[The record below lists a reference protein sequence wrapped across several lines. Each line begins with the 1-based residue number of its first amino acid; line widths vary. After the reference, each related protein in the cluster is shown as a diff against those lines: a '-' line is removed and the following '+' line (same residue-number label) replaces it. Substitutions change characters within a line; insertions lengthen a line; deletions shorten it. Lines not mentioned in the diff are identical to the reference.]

1 VVWAAWACNCLL
13 SQRSAK
19 TFDLAQETPQEIAGF
34 FMGVVRIENGSYFEY
49 HLQQARTMNS
59 TSFGKQ
65 HGIMLM
71 KYAGISFIS
80 GAVNHG
86 FFSGSRS
93 LWTAAIGIVLF
104 VAGAWLEHR
113 ASEEQHPHGLFQS
126 LFMGTLLS
134 IGLGFFTGGLQ
145 HFPDSPAR
153 SAWVVPLGFFISVF
167 ALSSTLQL
175 RWQRALWVYTL
186 GLGIVISGLSVVAY
200 ETFDHHPEWAAG
212 GHSHGDTASPA
223 LEDHNE
229 HAHIT
234 PTPAASPSMQA
245 LQVSRSIEVTLLDSM
260 KFTPDSIQVS
270 AGETIRFVVHN
281 KGKLAHEM
289 VLGNAQ
295 AIAAHAKEMQAMAAT
310 GNTSHQH
317 GGRAGAI
324 AVSVPAGEVR
334 EWVVKFDEAIEL
346 EIACLVPG
354 HYEAGMKG
362 KLNVQAAGA
371 KAAEAVSTK
380 PASPA
385 VHDHSQHKH

>member
-1 VVWAAWACNCLL
+1 
-13 SQRSAK
+13 
-19 TFDLAQETPQEIAGF
+19 
-34 FMGVVRIENGSYFEY
+34 MGVVRIENGSYFEQ

-113 ASEEQHPHGLFQS
+113 ASEEQHPRGLFQS

-212 GHSHGDTASPA
+212 GHSHGDTVSAAHDDHKDHAPDSAS
-223 LEDHNE
+223 
-229 HAHIT
+229 T
-234 PTPAASPSMQA
+234 PSLQA

-270 AGETIRFVVHN
+270 AGETIRFVVRN

-295 AIAAHAKEMQAMAAT
+295 AIAAHAKEMQAMASA
-310 GNTSHQH
+310 GNTGHQH
-317 GGRAGAI
+317 EQRGSAGAI

-371 KAAEAVSTK
+371 KAAEAVGTK
-380 PASPA
+380 SASPA
-385 VHDHSQHKH
+385 AHDHGQHKH

>member
-1 VVWAAWACNCLL
+1 
-13 SQRSAK
+13 
-19 TFDLAQETPQEIAGF
+19 
-34 FMGVVRIENGSYFEY
+34 MGVIRIENGSYFEQ

-104 VAGAWLEHR
+104 VTGAWLEHR
-113 ASEEQHPHGLFQS
+113 ASEEQHPQGLFQS

-212 GHSHGDTASPA
+212 DHSHGDTVSAA
-223 LEDHNE
+223 HDDHNDHVHE
-229 HAHIT
+229 T
-234 PTPAASPSMQA
+234 PTPVASPSMQA

-270 AGETIRFVVHN
+270 VGETIRFVVRN

-295 AIAAHAKEMQAMAAT
+295 AIAAHAKEMQAMASA
-310 GNTSHQH
+310 GNTGHQHQH
-317 GGRAGAI
+317 GGSASAI

-362 KLNVQAAGA
+362 KLSVQGAGSESATAVAAA
-371 KAAEAVSTK
+371 TITK

-385 VHDHSQHKH
+385 EHDHSQHKH

>member
-1 VVWAAWACNCLL
+1 
-13 SQRSAK
+13 
-19 TFDLAQETPQEIAGF
+19 
-34 FMGVVRIENGSYFEY
+34 
-49 HLQQARTMNS
+49 
-59 TSFGKQ
+59 
-65 HGIMLM
+65 
-71 KYAGISFIS
+71 
-80 GAVNHG
+80 
-86 FFSGSRS
+86 
-93 LWTAAIGIVLF
+93 
-104 VAGAWLEHR
+104 
-113 ASEEQHPHGLFQS
+113 
-126 LFMGTLLS
+126 MGTLLS

-212 GHSHGDTASPA
+212 GHSHGDTVSAAHDDHKDHAPDSASTPA
-223 LEDHNE
+223 L
-229 HAHIT
+229 
-234 PTPAASPSMQA
+234 QA
-245 LQVSRSIEVTLLDSM
+245 LQISRSIEVTLLDSM

-270 AGETIRFVVHN
+270 AGETIRFVVRN

-289 VLGNAQ
+289 VLGHAQ
-295 AIAAHAKEMQAMAAT
+295 AIAAHAKEMQAMASA
-310 GNTSHQH
+310 GNTDHQH
-317 GGRAGAI
+317 EHGGSAGAI

-371 KAAEAVSTK
+371 KTAEAVSTK

-385 VHDHSQHKH
+385 AHDHSQHKH